1 MISNFLPNQIF
12 KFQYIFQNGGLIMI
26 VIFGLAFTI
35 WALLLLD
42 FFEKGYR
49 KYNSPHKYTKT
60 LDIIPKKRI
69 ADNGKN
75 KILVRTLISICPLI
89 GLLGS
94 TTGMVTVFNIIELYG
109 TDAPQVGLSLPR
121 VVIPT
126 LVSLIVSL
134 SGLVG
139 LKMIEKKH
147 KLHYRVNQDE
157 V

>member
-12 KFQYIFQNGGLIMI
+12 KIQYIFQNGGVIMI
-26 VIFGLAFTI
+26 VIFGLGLTI
-35 WALLLLD
+35 WTLLLLV
-42 FFEKGYR
+42 FFEKGHR
-49 KYNSPHKYTKT
+49 KNYLPHKYPKT
-60 LDIIPKKRI
+60 PDVISKKRI
-69 ADNGKN
+69 TDNE
-75 KILVRTLISICPLI
+75 KIKVLIKTLISICPLI

-109 TDAPQVGLSLPR
+109 TGAPQVGLSLPR

-147 KLHYRVNQDE
+147 KLHDRVN
-157 V
+157 

>member
-1 MISNFLPNQIF
+1 MISNFLPDQIF
-12 KFQYIFQNGGLIMI
+12 KIQYIFQNGGSIMI
-26 VIFGLAFTI
+26 VIFGLGFTI
-35 WALLLLD
+35 WLLLLFD
-42 FFEKGYR
+42 FFR
-49 KYNSPHKYTKT
+49 KEDKKNNSTYECKKT
-60 LDIIPKKRI
+60 LEINPSKRI
-69 ADNGKN
+69 IESEKN
-75 KILVRTLISICPLI
+75 KALVKTLISICPLI

-139 LKMIEKKH
+139 LKIIENKD
-147 KLHYRVNQDE
+147 KLYNRAY
-157 V
+157 

>member
-12 KFQYIFQNGGLIMI
+12 KIQYIFQNGGLIMI

-42 FFEKGYR
+42 LFEKGYR

-60 LDIIPKKRI
+60 LDIVSKKRI
-69 ADNGKN
+69 TDNGKI
-75 KILVRTLISICPLI
+75 KVLVKTLISICPLI

-139 LKMIEKKH
+139 LKMIEKKTQTT
-147 KLHYRVNQDE
+147 LSSQSR
-157 V
+157 

>member
-12 KFQYIFQNGGLIMI
+12 KIQYIFQNGGLIMI

-60 LDIIPKKRI
+60 LDVIPKKRI

-94 TTGMVTVFNIIELYG
+94 TTDDGF
-109 TDAPQVGLSLPR
+109 
-121 VVIPT
+121 
-126 LVSLIVSL
+126 
-134 SGLVG
+134 
-139 LKMIEKKH
+139 
-147 KLHYRVNQDE
+147 
-157 V
+157 

>member
-12 KFQYIFQNGGLIMI
+12 KIQYIFQNGGLIMI

-42 FFEKGYR
+42 FFEKGYQ
-49 KYNSPHKYTKT
+49 KNNSPHKYKKT

-75 KILVRTLISICPLI
+75 RVLVKTLISICPLI

-139 LKMIEKKH
+139 LKMIEKTH

>member
-1 MISNFLPNQIF
+1 MIES
-12 KFQYIFQNGGLIMI
+12 G
-26 VIFGLAFTI
+26 
-35 WALLLLD
+35 
-42 FFEKGYR
+42 
-49 KYNSPHKYTKT
+49 S
-60 LDIIPKKRI
+60 I

-75 KILVRTLISICPLI
+75 KVLVKTLISICPLI

>member
-1 MISNFLPNQIF
+1 MISNFLPDQIF
-12 KFQYIFQNGGLIMI
+12 KIQYIFQNGGSIMI
-26 VIFGLAFTI
+26 VIFGLGFTI
-35 WALLLLD
+35 WLLLLFD
-42 FFEKGYR
+42 FFR
-49 KYNSPHKYTKT
+49 KEDKKNNSTYECKKT
-60 LDIIPKKRI
+60 LEINSNKRI
-69 ADNGKN
+69 IESEKN
-75 KILVRTLISICPLI
+75 KALVKTLISICPLI

-139 LKMIEKKH
+139 LKIIENKD
-147 KLHYRVNQDE
+147 KLYNRAY
-157 V
+157 